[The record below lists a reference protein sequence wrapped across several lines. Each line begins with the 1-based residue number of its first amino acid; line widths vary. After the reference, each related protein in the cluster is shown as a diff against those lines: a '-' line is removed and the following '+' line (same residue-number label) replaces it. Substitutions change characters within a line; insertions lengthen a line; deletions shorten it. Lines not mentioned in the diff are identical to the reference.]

1 MAGSSKPD
9 SNRSQS
15 AGSVHRPTS
24 GSAAKRKY
32 TSKAP
37 RNEARVVNLEQAG
50 DLGIRRSLPAAK
62 LPAAALAYLDPRPR
76 VSYFFEPLLP
86 EAGAEDAAA

>member
-1 MAGSSKPD
+1 VL
-9 SNRSQS
+9 
-15 AGSVHRPTS
+15 VHDTQ
-24 GSAAKRKY
+24 
-32 TSKAP
+32 AP

-76 VSYFFEPLLP
+76 VSYFFEPLVP